1 LNNEKEKNNNNQDLQ
16 TEPEKVEMA
25 VDELFPPEIEEI
37 LKTAPPQVRKAI
49 IEMGKL
55 SLTRTMQPQ
64 VHPLFH
70 KFSSQHIDKFLD
82 YSHQTDENSYELAR
96 SIRWFHLAYV
106 LGALSFLV
114 FLVAFLARDNVA
126 LLSDILKLL
135 VVFAGG
141 FGSGFGLK
149 TYLEKKK

>member
-1 LNNEKEKNNNNQDLQ
+1 LNNEKEKYNTQDLQ
-16 TEPEKVEMA
+16 AEPEKVEMA
-25 VDELFPPEIEEI
+25 VDELFPPEIEEF
-37 LKTAPPQVRKAI
+37 LKTASPQVRKAI
-49 IEMGKL
+49 TQMGKF
-55 SLTRTMQPQ
+55 SLTRTMESQ
-64 VHPLFH
+64 VHPLIH
-70 KFSSQHIDKFLD
+70 RFSSQHIDKFLD
-82 YSHQTDENSYELAR
+82 YSHQADENSYELAR

-114 FLVAFLARDNVA
+114 FLVAFLARDNVG